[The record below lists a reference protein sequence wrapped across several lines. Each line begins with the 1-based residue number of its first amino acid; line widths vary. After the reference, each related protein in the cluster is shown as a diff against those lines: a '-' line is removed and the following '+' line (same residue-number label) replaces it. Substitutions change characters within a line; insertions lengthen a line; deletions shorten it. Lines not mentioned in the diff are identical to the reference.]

1 MDNGRLRNPD
11 KRQVSL
17 CGCAVSQLHFFTF
30 RNFGET
36 IRKTYRYVEK
46 QVLDLTMV
54 DPDLRGFMGG
64 FAAGHWGYLVPFKNR
79 EAEAEYSGKMV
90 RFDLLAF
97 DYASVT
103 VSVSLWVFSR

>member
-1 MDNGRLRNPD
+1 
-11 KRQVSL
+11 
-17 CGCAVSQLHFFTF
+17 
-30 RNFGET
+30 
-36 IRKTYRYVEK
+36 
-46 QVLDLTMV
+46 MV

-79 EAEAEYSGKMV
+79 EAEAEFSGKMV

-103 VSVSLWVFSR
+103 VSVLLLITSHQTQLKASA